1 MTEIV
6 GVTFRHLGKVLYYSP
21 RGQIFRRGDH
31 VIVDSS
37 QGIDYGTVVL
47 PNSEMDESRIPG
59 DLRVV
64 IRKAT
69 EDDED
74 QLALNLKNE
83 ASAMDICK
91 ERIKVHG
98 LDMKL
103 IRSEYAFD
111 RSKLTFFFTADGRVD
126 FRELVKDLAGIFRTR
141 IELRQVGVRDETR
154 LLGGIGVC
162 GRELCC
168 ATWLPDFVPVSIKMA
183 KEQNLSLNSAK
194 ISGVCGRLM
203 CCLKNESDT
212 YTYLNASLPDVN
224 QTVTTPEGLQG
235 RVKSVNILK
244 QLVSVIVDEDKDE
257 REVKEYP
264 ASELTFK
271 RSARK
276 ERTLANDIQLPAD
289 DEADLKALED

>member
-21 RGQIFRRGDH
+21 RGQSFRRGDH
-31 VIVDSS
+31 VIVDSA

-47 PNSEMDESRIPG
+47 PNTEMDESRIPG

-224 QTVTTPEGLQG
+224 QTVTTPEGLEG

-257 REVKEYP
+257 REVREYP